1 MIVTKIL
8 DLVDVNS
15 TTNGSSFT
23 FEMPKS
29 NRGIVTFEMGNNTVG
44 LNPNVTLEL
53 QGRLSDAMDFVPVF
67 LTDSDTQATLTPN
80 TDIKTF
86 EDIQMFP
93 QMRACL
99 VGLNNVAQTDVTVTI
114 ST

>member
-8 DLVDVNS
+8 DLVDADS
-15 TTNGSSFT
+15 TANGSSFS

-29 NRGIVTFEMGNNTVG
+29 NRGIVTFEMGSNTVG
-44 LNPNVTLEL
+44 LNPNIKLEL

-67 LTDSDTQATLTPN
+67 LTDSATQANLTPN

-99 VGLNNVAQTDVTVTI
+99 VELNNVVQTNVTVTI